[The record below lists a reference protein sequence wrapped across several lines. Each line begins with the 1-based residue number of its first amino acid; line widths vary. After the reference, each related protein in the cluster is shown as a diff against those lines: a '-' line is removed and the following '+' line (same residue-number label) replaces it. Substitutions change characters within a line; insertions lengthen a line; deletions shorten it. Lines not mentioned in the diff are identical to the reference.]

1 MNTLLAAAETVQSPG
16 IGGIIDTFGINIY
29 DLAAQAVCFLVLALV
44 LNRFVFKPV
53 MKIVDQRRQ
62 EAEDAAANAER
73 IKKELKATEDARS
86 EIIRNA
92 YEHAEKII
100 SETKADAATL
110 REHEKNR
117 TEQLAVQILAKAR
130 EESLLG
136 HEKMKIELKNEI
148 AEMIVRLTGVI
159 AEKNIDSQ
167 DRERILDSALKALSS
182 EKPNDKGNNKKN
194 KGDEYPIMNGQ

>member
-29 DLAAQAVCFLVLALV
+29 DLVAQAVCFLILALV

-73 IKKELKATEDARS
+73 IKKELRATEDARS

-92 YEHAEKII
+92 YENAEKII
-100 SETKADAATL
+100 SETKTDAATL

-130 EESLLG
+130 EESLLDQK
-136 HEKMKIELKNEI
+136 KMKIELRNEI
-148 AEMIVRLTGVI
+148 AEMIVRLTGI
-159 AEKNIDSQ
+159 LAEKNIDSQ

-182 EKPNDKGNNKKN
+182 ETPNDKGNNK
-194 KGDEYPIMNGQ
+194 